1 LSRAAED
8 VQAKKGEIEIAEQQL
23 AGKQDEVK
31 SLVAAAEDKIAVA
44 SKLHLCLCLCLHTGI
59 PKLVLAQTAQ

>member
-44 SKLHLCLCLCLHTGI
+44 SKLHLCLCLLTGI